1 MQLPTEQR
9 AVIELAYF
17 RGWTH
22 GEIAQRCQIPL
33 GTVKAR
39 IRLGV
44 RHLRRALERGGGE
57 KTPTY
62 GGPSDKSGA
71 YSSVPIYRGPS
82 AGGKPRQA
90 ATAVVQV
97 FWVYG
102 VGAPRRAYR
111 GVRVPWNR
119 W

>member
-44 RHLRRALERGGGE
+44 RHLRRALEQGGGE
-57 KTPTY
+57 KTPAY
-62 GGPSDKSGA
+62 GGPSNKSGA
-71 YSSVPIYRGPS
+71 YSSVPIYRGPPQEAS
-82 AGGKPRQA
+82 QGQA
-90 ATAVVQV
+90 AMAVVQV
-97 FWVYG
+97 TENGCAAGYEF
-102 VGAPRRAYR
+102 
-111 GVRVPWNR
+111 VR
-119 W
+119 